1 MNVIKKLATKSH
13 LIEWLLITFVVFTFD
28 FIFIMKYGFSITL
41 EHYIIAFFNVMLVL
55 SILAFIK
62 NNKWRYFAYMFFI
75 LIMFTFFV
83 TDSTLYRFKS
93 DVTSI
98 AMLLE
103 SGKNT
108 MKIGLKYNPLE
119 AYNVFVWLIII
130 AFVTAAAIILRKVV
144 KLFPENKPRH
154 AVSRTIYL
162 IISVLGLMF
171 APNIIDQ
178 ADRILFNTPSDKA
191 LFVQKFGS
199 ITYHAKD
206 IATYTTNALK
216 PLIYADDYAD
226 EINEDVTSNFAS
238 QTDLFGMFSGKNVI
252 MIMCETCEEYAFTPE
267 YTPNYY
273 RLKDMGIYFN
283 NFYSAAKSNYTYD
296 AEFKSLTSMMYMQ
309 GDNFMYTY
317 GDNAYPTSLPS
328 MLKNNGYSV
337 NSFHNYY
344 ADFFNRDE
352 MHVSL
357 GFERFY
363 AVEDLVVEENDFWP
377 LDSVMFDQFRDV
389 IAPIQ
394 DVPFFSF
401 IITVTPH
408 GPHDKYRSELDA
420 YYQILDQDP
429 NYIDESMEYRTIT
442 AAQMN
447 FDEGLGILLD
457 DLETKDLLND
467 TIILLFSDHK
477 NYSSQDV
484 TLEKT
489 PNSEIPYEIEKVPF
503 VFYVPGF
510 TPGENPTLSSHYDL
524 TPTLL
529 DLLGIPYYQDFY
541 YGQSLFVDARE
552 DRPIILSYSS
562 WISITHMVMFDEV
575 VYGDIDVDTYDQLKT
590 DVYETIQFFEMIFFS
605 DYFRQE
611 NPYYYVE
618 PLSIA
623 DETELFE

>member
-1 MNVIKKLATKSH
+1 MNVIKKIATKSH
-13 LIEWLLITFVVFTFD
+13 LLEWMLITIVVFAFD
-28 FIFIMKYGFSITL
+28 LIFIFKYGFTITL
-41 EHYIIAFFNVMLVL
+41 EHYVIAFFNVMLVL
-55 SILAFIK
+55 SVLAFIK
-62 NNKWRYFAYMFFI
+62 NNKWRYIAYLFFI

-119 AYNVFVWLIII
+119 AYNAFMWLVIIS
-130 AFVTAAAIILRKVV
+130 FVTFAAVMLKKIVTM
-144 KLFPENKPRH
+144 FPENKPRH

-162 IISVLGLMF
+162 IISILGLMF
-171 APNIIDQ
+171 TPNIIDQ
-178 ADRILFNTPSDKA
+178 ADQILFNTPSDKA

-206 IATYTTNALK
+206 IVTYTTNALK
-216 PLIYADDYAD
+216 PLIYADDYAE
-226 EINEDVTSNFAS
+226 EISEDATSIFAP
-238 QTDLFGMFSGKNVI
+238 QTDLFGTFSGKNVI
-252 MIMCETCEEYAFTPE
+252 MIMCETCEEYGFSPE

-273 RLKDMGIYFN
+273 RLKEMGIYYN

-328 MLKNNGYSV
+328 MLKANGYTV
-337 NSFHNYY
+337 NSFHDYY
-344 ADFFNRDE
+344 RDFFNRDE
-352 MHVSL
+352 MHMSL
-357 GFERFY
+357 GFEKYY

-377 LDSVMFDQFRDV
+377 LDSVMFDQFRDL

-394 DVPFFSF
+394 DNPFFSF
-401 IITVTPH
+401 VITVTPH
-408 GPHDKYRSELDA
+408 GPHDKYRSELEM

-429 NYIDESMEYRTIT
+429 LYVDESMEYRTIT

-457 DLETKDLLND
+457 DLTVKDLLD
-467 TIILLFSDHK
+467 ETIIMLFSDHK
-477 NYSSQDV
+477 NYSSQEV

-489 PNSEIPYEIEKVPF
+489 PNSAIPYEIEKVPF
-503 VFYVPGF
+503 ILYVPGF
-510 TPGENPTLSSHYDL
+510 VSGESDILSSHYDL
-524 TPTLL
+524 APTLL
-529 DLLGIPYYQDFY
+529 DLIGIPYFRDFY
-541 YGQSLFVDARE
+541 YGESLFVDTRE
-552 DRPIILSYSS
+552 DRPIILSHSS
-562 WISITHMVMFDEV
+562 WISLNHMVMFDEV
-575 VYGDIDVDTYDQLKT
+575 VMGDIDLGSYYQLKS
-590 DVYETIQFFEMIFFS
+590 DIYDTIEFFEMIFFS

-611 NPYYYVE
+611 NPYYHVE
-618 PLSIA
+618 PLAIIEDS
-623 DETELFE
+623 DTFE